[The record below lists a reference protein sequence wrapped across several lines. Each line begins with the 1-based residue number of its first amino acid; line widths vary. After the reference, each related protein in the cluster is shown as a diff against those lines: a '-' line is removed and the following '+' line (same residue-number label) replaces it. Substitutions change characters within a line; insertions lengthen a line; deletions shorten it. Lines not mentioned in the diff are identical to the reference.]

1 MSKFITSCRTII
13 TDSISLYWI
22 MLKVMVPVM
31 VLVEFGIR
39 MGLVSWI
46 SVICAPAMKLVGLPP
61 ETAVVL
67 ATNILV
73 GIYGAAAALVPLLSG
88 MDYTIADA
96 TILGTMLV
104 IAHALPVEQRIAQKA
119 GCSVL
124 FPILLRLFSAFALG
138 AILNG
143 IYSYFDLYQETAVVL
158 WASETAANQDWIDW
172 AIGNATSLFWVF
184 WIILGLI
191 AFLKILDV
199 TGVTKWLTKL
209 LAPTL
214 RIMGIGPNAAPLTMI
229 GALLGL
235 AFGGGL
241 IIREVQKGHLQPK
254 SIFLAMCFMCLC
266 HSLIEDTLIVMT
278 LGADWT
284 GVLLG
289 RVVFSLV
296 IMIPLGRIVLA
307 MSEEKFRYL
316 YKTPENMTK
325 TKITEP

>member
-1 MSKFITSCRTII
+1 
-13 TDSISLYWI
+13 

-31 VLVEFGIR
+31 IVVEIGIR

-67 ATNILV
+67 ATNLLV
-73 GIYGAAAALVPLLSG
+73 GLYGAAAALIPLLNG
-88 MDYTIADA
+88 MEYTVANA
-96 TILGTMLV
+96 TVLGSMLV

-124 FPILLRLFSAFALG
+124 FPVVLRIFSAFALG
-138 AILNG
+138 AILNSL
-143 IYSYFDLYQETAVVL
+143 YSYFGLYQETAVVL
-158 WASETAANQDWIDW
+158 WAAEGAENQDWVDW
-172 AIGNATSLFWVF
+172 ALNNALSLFWVF

-199 TGVTKWLTKL
+199 TGVTKWLTKV
-209 LAPTL
+209 LAPSL

-254 SIFLAMCFMCLC
+254 SIFLAICFMCLC
-266 HSLIEDTLIVMT
+266 HSLIEDTLIVIT

-289 RVVFSLV
+289 RVVFSML

-316 YKTPENMTK
+316 YKTPAKNIK
-325 TKITEP
+325 NK